1 MALYSKVY
9 GTSPD
14 SLKASANS
22 KTVKSTRDNGKTA
35 NLKEK
40 ESRLGLMGASTTEYG
55 WQESPSGKV

>member
-1 MALYSKVY
+1 M
-9 GTSPD
+9 
-14 SLKASANS
+14 KASANS

-55 WQESPSGKV
+55 WQENPSEKV